1 MPILVVVRDHTR
13 TLVLATFAAVTT
25 FVVFYL
31 MTVFTL
37 SWGTSELGFTR
48 QEFLLLQMI
57 GVLFFALTI
66 PLTAVAAD
74 RVGRWPM
81 LIASSIAAIAVRPR
95 RSRRCSPAAT
105 P

>member
-1 MPILVVVRDHTR
+1 
-13 TLVLATFAAVTT
+13 
-25 FVVFYL
+25 

-37 SWGTSELGFTR
+37 SWGTSELGYTR

-66 PLTAVAAD
+66 PLSALVAD

-81 LIASSIAAIAVRPR
+81 LIAASSA
-95 RSRRCSPAAT
+95 
-105 P
+105 

>member
-1 MPILVVVRDHTR
+1 
-13 TLVLATFAAVTT
+13 
-25 FVVFYL
+25 

-37 SWGTSELGFTR
+37 SWGTAELGFAR

-74 RVGRWPM
+74 RVRP
-81 LIASSIAAIAVRPR
+81 LARAHRLAASP
-95 RSRRCSPAAT
+95 
-105 P
+105 